1 MHAYK
6 EIAALAIKNW
16 YLWDEESDVATKKAR
31 EIAEIL
37 DNKEIENGVPNAE
50 ELAKRFQNKNLENLA
65 YGIGALTSVKAGIR
79 SLADALN
86 IDEIKSMSDAEI
98 DEKLLSESETF
109 ETLLF
114 NGSQSMLSDPAKM
127 IEKLEQLGLQKE
139 IEGLNSEEIK
149 RFFIQVAIVD
159 ALESIHDKWVSDN
172 EKKFFKDDRKN
183 KQYMHVNFEAIGWK
197 DVDLDKIFL
206 APIMA
211 VSGIEEN
218 LKDLKSE
225 YEHRQVEIYKG
236 WINAGVR
243 DMAREYGPL
252 KSQPKIIE
260 ALNEQD
266 ILDHMRE
273 LIEVKA
279 GIDIKKENPRF
290 LSEEAKMKKT
300 ISHLEKSQK
309 ELERA
314 LECEPDEIVEEQIGM
329 IKMQVECVKKKV
341 EKAFTEKSRDLSLL
355 KEVLKNAS
363 IEDGGKTLKTS
374 KNITQEQLNAVLKFY
389 KNLETVNLNGKI
401 IDLHPQSQIIG
412 DGNIDKVIS
421 DNSTPA
427 KETQQLVNP
436 NLGKDA
442 R

>member
-16 YLWDEESDVATKKAR
+16 YLWNEEDEVATKKAR
-31 EIAEIL
+31 EIAQII
-37 DNKEIENGVPNAE
+37 NNQEIESGIPNAE
-50 ELAKRFQNKNLENLA
+50 ELAERFQNENLKDLI
-65 YGIGALTSVKAGIR
+65 YGISALTSIKAGIR
-79 SLADALN
+79 SLADTLN
-86 IDEIKSMSDAEI
+86 ISEIQSMSDSEL
-98 DEKLLSESETF
+98 DENLLSENEAF
-109 ETLLF
+109 ETLIF
-114 NGSQSMLSDPAKM
+114 NGSQSILSDPVKM
-127 IEKLEQLGLQKE
+127 IEKLEQMGLQKK
-139 IEGLNSEEIK
+139 IEGLSSEEIK
-149 RFFIQVAIVD
+149 RFFIQIAIVD
-159 ALESIHDKWVSDN
+159 ALEAIHDKWVSDN
-172 EKKFFKDDRKN
+172 EKKFFAEKRKN

-206 APIMA
+206 TPIMA
-211 VSGIEEN
+211 VGGIEEN
-218 LKDLKSE
+218 LKDLKAE

-243 DMAREYGPL
+243 DMAREYEPL

-260 ALNEQD
+260 ALDEQG

-300 ISHLEKSQK
+300 IGHLEKSQK
-309 ELERA
+309 ELEKA

-329 IKMQVECVKKKV
+329 IKMQVECVKRKI
-341 EKAFTEKSRDLSLL
+341 EKAFKEKSHDLSLL
-355 KEVLKNAS
+355 KKVLENAT

-374 KNITQEQLNAVLKFY
+374 KNITQEELNAVLKFY
-389 KNLETVNLNGKI
+389 KNLETINFNGKI

-412 DGNIDKVIS
+412 EGNIDNVIEGNTS
-421 DNSTPA
+421 
-427 KETQQLVNP
+427 KEPKQQLVNP
-436 NLGKDA
+436 NLGKGE